1 MFYNQLKKEAV
12 KKLVTAQ
19 EKYKQI
25 AEEANGKALELF
37 AVRKSAAKEI
47 ERIEMYINML
57 ANSPKEFA
65 KDIAQV
71 KLEIKDFNEAV
82 RIEEEC
88 AASNIKGA
96 GTAVAGTV
104 AGGLVASLG
113 PTAAMAIATTFGT
126 ASTGVAI
133 STLSGAAATNAALAW
148 LGGGALATGGG
159 GMAAGNAFL
168 ALAGPIGW
176 CIAGGLIIAGSSFSA
191 YKNKKEAEKAEKVSI
206 EIEEK
211 VSILLPKLEEMK
223 LLVENTKELKKSL
236 DLSLI
241 VNTYPNDYKEFTEEQ
256 KKVLAALINNTKAMG
271 QLINKRIA

>member
-1 MFYNQLKKEAV
+1 MFYNQLKKKAI
-12 KKLVTAQ
+12 KRLKAAQ
-19 EKYKQI
+19 EDYLLI
-25 AEEANGKALELF
+25 AENANSKALELY
-37 AVRKSAAKEI
+37 AVRKAATKEI

-71 KLEIKDFNEAV
+71 KLEIKDFNRAV
-82 RIEEEC
+82 EIEEES
-88 AASNIKGA
+88 AAGNIKGA

-126 ASTGVAI
+126 ASTGAAI
-133 STLSGAAATNAALAW
+133 SALSGAAATNAALAW
-148 LGGGALATGGG
+148 LGGGALAAGGG

-176 CIAGGLIIAGSSFSA
+176 GIAGVLIVGGSSFAS
-191 YKNKKEAEKAEKVSI
+191 YKNKKAAEEAEKVSI
-206 EIEEK
+206 EIAEK
-211 VSILLPKLEEMK
+211 VSILLPKFEEMK

-241 VNTYPNDYKEFTEEQ
+241 INAYPNDYKEFAEEQ
-256 KKVLAALINNTKAMG
+256 KKVLATLINNAKSMG

>member
-1 MFYNQLKKEAV
+1 MFYNQLKKKAI
-12 KKLVTAQ
+12 KKLKVAQ
-19 EKYKQI
+19 EDYLLI
-25 AEEANGKALELF
+25 AENANSKALELY
-37 AVRKSAAKEI
+37 AVRKAAAKEI

-71 KLEIKDFNEAV
+71 KLEIKDFNRAV
-82 RIEEEC
+82 EIEEES
-88 AASNIKGA
+88 AAGNIKGA
-96 GTAVAGTV
+96 GSAVAGTV

-126 ASTGVAI
+126 ASTGAAI
-133 STLSGAAATNAALAW
+133 SALSGAAATNAALAW
-148 LGGGALATGGG
+148 LGGGALAAGGG

-176 CIAGGLIIAGSSFSA
+176 GIAGFLIVGGSFFAA
-191 YKNKKEAEKAEKVSI
+191 YKNKKAAEEAEKVSI
-206 EIEEK
+206 EIAEK
-211 VSILLPKLEEMK
+211 VSILLPKLEEIK

-241 VNTYPNDYKEFTEEQ
+241 VNTYPNDYKEFAEEQ
-256 KKVLAALINNTKAMG
+256 KMVLAALINNAKSMG
-271 QLINKRIA
+271 QLINKRIV

>member
-1 MFYNQLKKEAV
+1 MFYNQLKKKAI
-12 KKLVTAQ
+12 KRLKAAQ
-19 EKYKQI
+19 EDYLLI
-25 AEEANGKALELF
+25 AENANNKALELF
-37 AVRKSAAKEI
+37 AVRKSATKEI

-65 KDIAQV
+65 KE
-71 KLEIKDFNEAV
+71 LEIKDFNRAV
-82 RIEEEC
+82 EIEEES
-88 AASNIKGA
+88 AAGNIKGA
-96 GTAVAGTV
+96 GSAVAGTV

-126 ASTGVAI
+126 ASTGAAI
-133 STLSGAAATNAALAW
+133 SALSGAAATNAALAW
-148 LGGGALATGGG
+148 LGGGALAAGGG

-176 CIAGGLIIAGSSFSA
+176 GIAGVLIVGGSSFAA
-191 YKNKKEAEKAEKVSI
+191 YKNKQAAEEAEKVSN
-206 EIEEK
+206 EIAEK

-223 LLVENTKELKKSL
+223 QLVENTKELKKSL

-256 KKVLAALINNTKAMG
+256 KKVLVALINNTKAMG

>member
-1 MFYNQLKKEAV
+1 MFYNQLKKKAI
-12 KKLVTAQ
+12 KKLKAAQ
-19 EKYKQI
+19 EDYLLI
-25 AEEANGKALELF
+25 AENANSKALELY
-37 AVRKSAAKEI
+37 AVRKAAAKEI

-71 KLEIKDFNEAV
+71 KLEIKDFNRAV
-82 RIEEEC
+82 EIEEES

-126 ASTGVAI
+126 ASTGAAI
-133 STLSGAAATNAALAW
+133 SALSGAAATNAALAW
-148 LGGGALATGGG
+148 LGGGALAAGGG

-176 CIAGGLIIAGSSFSA
+176 GIAGVLIVGGSSFAS
-191 YKNKKEAEKAEKVSI
+191 YKNKKAAEEAEKVSI
-206 EIEEK
+206 EIAEK
-211 VSILLPKLEEMK
+211 VSILLPKFEEMK

-236 DLSLI
+236 DISLI
-241 VNTYPNDYKEFTEEQ
+241 INTYPNDYKEFAEEQ
-256 KKVLAALINNTKAMG
+256 KKVLAALINNAKSMG